1 MKHFMTATVVLLC
14 WLCAQNMRAASPE
27 IETAKKDGAK
37 GKITFRITDSKG
49 NLVENAKVSAGFYN
63 PRKRNDSST
72 GMTDTNGLCTVEGVS
87 DSQMRYTIIKEGHY
101 KTEAAYWFY
110 PGAGRSVL
118 DGHWQPWNPIN
129 TVVLKEHRNPVPMYA
144 ENVDILIPVQGSPI
158 GFDLEKGDWVAPHGQ
173 GSRSDLLVRYVAT
186 YEGPQAFSKRIEMS
200 FSSAQDGVQVF
211 VIDGNSKF
219 ISMYAAPEEGYVPT
233 LVLERERT
241 RDKIIK
247 SQEIGE
253 GQYLVFRVRTV
264 KDKDGKLISAN
275 YGKIY
280 GPIDYGRMGEKHR
293 LMFSYFFN
301 PTANDRNLEF
311 DPSRNLFQWKH
322 DAHERPCMP

>member
-1 MKHFMTATVVLLC
+1 MKTLIALVPVLIAFYASSNL
-14 WLCAQNMRAASPE
+14 QAASPE
-27 IETAKKDGAK
+27 LEAAKTDGAR
-37 GKITFRITDSKG
+37 GMITLRVVDSKG
-49 NLVENAKVSAGFYN
+49 KPVEKAQVSAGFYN
-63 PRKRNDSST
+63 PHKRNDTSE
-72 GMTDTNGLCTVEGVS
+72 GMTDTNGLCSITGVS
-87 DSQMRYTIIKEGHY
+87 DSQMRYTITKDGYYRTSEP
-101 KTEAAYWFY
+101 YWFY
-110 PGAGRSVL
+110 RRGENCVHEGR
-118 DGHWQPWNPIN
+118 WQPWNPTN
-129 TVVLKEHRNPVPMYA
+129 TVILKEYRNPVPMYA
-144 ENVDILIPVQGSPI
+144 KNVDVSIPVQGSPI

-173 GSRSDLLVRYVAT
+173 GNRSDLLVRYVAT
-186 YEGPQAFSKRIEMS
+186 YEGPQAFSKRIEIS

-211 VIDGNSKF
+211 AIDGNSKF

-253 GQYLVFRVRTV
+253 GQYLVFRIRAV
-264 KDKDGKLISAN
+264 KDKDEKIICAN

-311 DPSRNLFQWKH
+311 DPNRNLFQWKH